1 MIPKIIHQIH
11 MGGSALSNQEEE
23 WRNTWAQYNPDWKLN
38 LWDDE
43 QISQLELFNK
53 DAFDSCFNYSEKSDI
68 LRFEILYKFGGLY
81 IDTDFEC
88 LKPISNLLKNKD
100 FAIFRQ
106 DDNVICGAFIACSQ
120 FNINVKKLIDGIPK
134 RFSIHKSTERSD
146 IKYGP
151 IYVTETLGIKSGLD
165 PNFVY
170 PYSWDE
176 DHRREENFSITSP
189 DSYAVHHWSGSW
201 KDKSYLKKFGK

>member
-1 MIPKIIHQIH
+1 
-11 MGGSALSNQEEE
+11 
-23 WRNTWAQYNPDWKLN
+23 
-38 LWDDE
+38 
-43 QISQLELFNK
+43 
-53 DAFDSCFNYSEKSDI
+53 
-68 LRFEILYKFGGLY
+68 LYKLGGLY

-106 DDNVICGAFIACSQ
+106 DDDVICGAFIACSK

-151 IYVTETLGIKSGLD
+151 IYVTETLGIESGLD

-176 DHRREENFSITSP
+176 GYRCEENFSITSP